1 MPRKGTI
8 RPDVASSE
16 LAANRKSKSKAR
28 KAQVEGTQTENQ
40 EVVTTEGENT
50 MNVTQV
56 EGQEGTTAIEV
67 PEIPATIVEST
78 EAQVFA
84 TQTEGQEVVN
94 TTVEKTQ
101 VVVVTQ
107 ADALILKEGIEI
119 ADSKGAIRTCN
130 LSVPSVPD
138 LFVRYS
144 GEDNNDLCDDEVFIG
159 NVMKV
164 LRELGYEGEDFSRAE
179 MGRQDVNLVVLEGG
193 ADFESWVKEK
203 SKNQAAAPKPPKV
216 SKRPYIALIEQQ
228 LELGNLDKK
237 ELLALIMKQHPE
249 VNKNGASTFL
259 TDALNPRYSHWKDRV
274 VSKTADGKLIFADK
288 IETPPAEAVPTEEAQ
303 PEQPAE

>member
-1 MPRKGTI
+1 
-8 RPDVASSE
+8 
-16 LAANRKSKSKAR
+16 
-28 KAQVEGTQTENQ
+28 
-40 EVVTTEGENT
+40 

-56 EGQEGTTAIEV
+56 EGQEGTTAVEV

-78 EAQVFA
+78 EAEIFA
-84 TQTEGQEVVN
+84 EQTEGQEVVN
-94 TTVEKTQ
+94 TTVEETQ

-107 ADALILKEGIEI
+107 AEALILKEGIEI

-144 GEDNNDLCDDEVFIG
+144 GEDSDDLCDDEVFIG
-159 NVMKV
+159 NMMKV

-193 ADFESWVKEK
+193 ADFEGWVKEK
-203 SKNQAAAPKPPKV
+203 SKKQETAPKPPKV
-216 SKRPYIALIEQQ
+216 SKRPYISLVEEH
-228 LELGNLDKK
+228 LELGDRDKK
-237 ELLALIMKQHPE
+237 ELLALIMERFPTIS
-249 VNKNGASTFL
+249 KNGASTFL

-274 VSKTADGKLIFADK
+274 VSKTIDGKLIFADK
-288 IETPPAEAVPTEEAQ
+288 IEEPALDVKPAEAQ
-303 PEQPAE
+303 PERAVE

>member
-8 RPDVASSE
+8 RPDVGSCQ

-28 KAQVEGTQTENQ
+28 RTKVDGTQTGNQ
-40 EVVTTEGENT
+40 DVVTTEGENT
-50 MNVTQV
+50 MNVTKV
-56 EGQEGTTAIEV
+56 EAQEVISAVEV
-67 PEIPATIVEST
+67 PETIPATIVECT
-78 EAQVFA
+78 EDQIF
-84 TQTEGQEVVN
+84 TNETEGQEAN
-94 TTVEKTQ
+94 TTAGET

-107 ADALILKEGIEI
+107 PESLILKEGIEI

-144 GEDNNDLCDDEVFIG
+144 GEDSDDLCDDEVFIG

-164 LRELGYEGEDFSRAE
+164 LRGLGYEGEDFSRTE

-193 ADFESWVKEK
+193 ADFEGWVKEK
-203 SKNQAAAPKPPKV
+203 SKKQEAAPKPPKV

-237 ELLALIMKQHPE
+237 ELLALIMKKYPD

-274 VSKTADGKLIFADK
+274 VSKTVDGKLIFADK
-288 IETPPAEAVPTEEAQ
+288 IEPAPEAQPAKAQ